1 MKRGRSLSTNPA
13 LAAERRARR
22 EQRRATEP
30 PRVED
35 LNRELRRAAREKA
48 RAARTPLKRSRL
60 KRSRPEPVEL
70 RPPRAEWDVKT
81 RASVCAVCGSRGAVT
96 GHHVVP
102 LRMLKANGVPRE
114 LWYDVRNHLPL
125 CDEPSPTRC
134 HKRHETYTK
143 RVPRA
148 VVLAKAPA
156 AIDFADEVGLLH
168 LFDQEYPAA

>member
-1 MKRGRSLSTNPA
+1 MKRGQGLSHDPVR
-13 LAAERRARR
+13 AAERARR
-22 EQRRATEP
+22 RAQRRATEP
-30 PRVED
+30 PRPED
-35 LNRELRRAAREKA
+35 AAREARRKA
-48 RAARTPLKRSRL
+48 REQARSARAPL

-70 RPPRAEWDVKT
+70 RPPRVEWDVKT
-81 RASVCAVCGSRGAVT
+81 KASVCAVCGSGISVT

-125 CDEPSPTRC
+125 CDEPSPARC

-143 RVPRA
+143 RVARDL
-148 VVLAKAPA
+148 VLVRAPA

-168 LFDQEYPAA
+168 LFDREYPAT